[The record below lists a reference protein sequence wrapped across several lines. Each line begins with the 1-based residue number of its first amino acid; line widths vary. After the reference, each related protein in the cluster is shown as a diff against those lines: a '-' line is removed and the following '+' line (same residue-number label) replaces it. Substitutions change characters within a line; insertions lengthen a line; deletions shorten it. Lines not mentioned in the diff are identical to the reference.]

1 MWYEDNKNKA
11 IVITEL
17 LQGGNLREHRKY
29 QKKLKIK
36 LIKKWLKQILSA
48 LDYLHSN
55 DYIHHD
61 IKCQNI
67 LVDRVSGNLKIGD
80 LLCAE
85 KLGDKKYFT
94 KYIGTEEFMAPEV
107 KDGKYSFKADI
118 YSLGLTIIQ
127 ILTLEKPYKEF
138 KRKKEIYEAKKK
150 GKFPLAFNQI
160 KNEEIKNFIKLC
172 LKNENERP
180 SCKELLNNKW
190 LNDKESPDHNSS
202 VEIINNLRQQNFIYQ
217 NSMSGNS
224 EAFNKAL
231 SPLES
236 SSSLFKIIKQPSM
249 GPIYSL
255 DISKL
260 NNKNDKKY
268 RNEGI
273 NSFNI
278 KNQKFNQTTR
288 HIKSVFS
295 FSNLNEN
302 KNKEIKYV
310 FSERANQQIYK
321 SKFSIFKQSDSSELL
336 KQEEKRDENL
346 NTLYLYIIESD
357 FKLFLVFNEE
367 QEQNENILFFS
378 KIIISNKRIKNR
390 IINGDEILL
399 EYDYNDEEK
408 ILEIIIENL
417 NNFFDL
423 NKNDILM
430 IKKKLNGKL
439 SKIIKEKKL
448 RDLKE
453 KINKIIRNLEFLIN
467 NDEFDSLEVLINSQN
482 FDETK
487 LPQEVVKKLNYYK
500 DKKNLIENLFT
511 LNNLSINEDFNNN
524 YKLNSQEYVILNFK
538 EVGNNS
544 K

>member
-160 KNEEIKNFIKLC
+160 KKEEIKNFIKLC

-278 KNQKFNQTTR
+278 KQKFNQTTR

-408 ILEIIIENL
+408 IFEIIIENL

-538 EVGNNS
+538 EVGNN
-544 K
+544 

>member
-408 ILEIIIENL
+408 IFEIIIENL

-538 EVGNNS
+538 EVGNN
-544 K
+544 